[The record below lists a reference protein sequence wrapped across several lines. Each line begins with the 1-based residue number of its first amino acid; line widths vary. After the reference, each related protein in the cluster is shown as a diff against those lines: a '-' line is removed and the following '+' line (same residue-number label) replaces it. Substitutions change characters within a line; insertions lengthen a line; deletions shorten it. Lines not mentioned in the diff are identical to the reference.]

1 MHTCYVTTQIRGVS
15 TDGHCGNGVG
25 SAGTQTRWSGCC
37 RHDDDLA
44 QAQPQSAKRWPSA
57 TRIRPDVPARSSHG
71 GALLTA
77 ATVLRT
83 DCPQLTRLP
92 LSSLGTGLVPPP
104 LPPDLGSLSSAG
116 SRQQAR
122 AEAGRSYRRKR
133 FRSPCRMY
141 SKTMSSGRPSVHT
154 PKKRTMCWCRS
165 TVSSSASRWKSCR
178 ALSDASFSACGGDG
192 RGRDVPLPSR
202 KS

>member
-44 QAQPQSAKRWPSA
+44 QAQPQSATRWPSA

-83 DCPQLTRLP
+83 
-92 LSSLGTGLVPPP
+92 SHG
-104 LPPDLGSLSSAG
+104 LPPAHTSASELPGDRTRAAPPTPGLGVPQF
-116 SRQQAR
+116 SRQQAQD
-122 AEAGRSYRRKR
+122 EAGRSYRRKR